1 LNLLKLKISSGEK
14 TEDLLNFLMT
24 LRENMINLKKETK
37 KIMNDEEIQYNL
49 TVAKIHQSMSFHN
62 DSLKFYEEKIKRES
76 EIKDLDRTD
85 MKIFRETLEVLQE
98 FNLTLHKNQEARI
111 SEIKTEIKNFKFEKE
126 TLKIIVKEILS
137 ENDSEKKLENI
148 KRTLRDAI
156 DPQNEEKSANILIL
170 ISIFSDQVYE
180 KNKESIIT
188 LIYEMKSSLKEEIKS
203 KEKNLSM
210 INSKFYEVNKILSL
224 LIKDLSPAIEMPE
237 QENTD
242 KLSLDYDRLLLRL
255 HQETFKMESEE
266 LEKIIKDNTRPN
278 KEMIQKISHS
288 IKSIKVLK
296 SLLINNFKMLKDYI
310 LLK

>member
-1 LNLLKLKISSGEK
+1 
-14 TEDLLNFLMT
+14 MT
-24 LRENMINLKKETK
+24 IRENMINLKKETK
-37 KIMNDEEIQYNL
+37 KIQTENDIQLNL
-49 TVAKIHQSMSFHN
+49 TLAKIHQSMSFHN
-62 DSLKFYEEKIKRES
+62 DSQKFYEEKIKRES
-76 EIKDLDRTD
+76 EIKDMDRTD
-85 MKIFRETLEVLQE
+85 MKIFRETLKVLQD
-98 FNLTLHKNQEARI
+98 FNLTLQKNQEALI
-111 SEIKTEIKNFKFEKE
+111 SEIKTDINYYKFEKE

-148 KRTLRDAI
+148 KRALRYAN
-156 DPQNEEKSANILIL
+156 DPQYEEKSSNILIL
-170 ISIFSDQVYE
+170 NSILSDQVYE

-203 KEKNLSM
+203 KEQNLSM
-210 INSKFYEVNKILSL
+210 INIKFYEVNKILSL
-224 LIKDLSPAIEMPE
+224 LMKDLSPVIEMPE

-266 LEKIIKDNTRPN
+266 LDKITKDNTWQN
-278 KEMIQKISHS
+278 KEMIEKISHS
-288 IKSIKVLK
+288 IKSIKILK

>member
-1 LNLLKLKISSGEK
+1 
-14 TEDLLNFLMT
+14 MT